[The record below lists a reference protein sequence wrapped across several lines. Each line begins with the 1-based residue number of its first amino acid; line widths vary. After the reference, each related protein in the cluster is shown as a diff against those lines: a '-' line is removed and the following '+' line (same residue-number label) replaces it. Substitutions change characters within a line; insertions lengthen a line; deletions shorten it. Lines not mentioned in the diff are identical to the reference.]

1 MEIGLTVLLFVCM
14 TALLYVLL
22 SLKITRQVDLQM
34 KEFYKTRIHSDIQE
48 FYREMEGYAALMEN
62 RIHRFKTLVER
73 TDSAPPAP
81 NAILDANTPTKKDSP
96 RVALREQKIVKQ
108 DTPAKKN
115 KPLKK
120 NVVTKHT
127 PAQDTKS
134 PSQKKVQIRTQD
146 AGPTSRTKKIPVASA
161 NKTHSPSHTLAP
173 AQIEPVNDDT
183 TIAEELLKDIF
194 AKEAEPTNI
203 VLPDEAKSRSEEK
216 PSGEMGGGKKPNIFA
231 AIGRKVSPFVFGP
244 EQKTPLAASSTAAKA
259 GVASNTTDLPRIS
272 KVLSEQEK
280 SFSEVLRQAE
290 LIKAQKKT
298 ERERAAVEAKAEFYS
313 SGDSFETKERLPRE
327 PKSQTP
333 LQEREPLNAPDVR
346 NNLAVKTLDDST
358 LRFLIQSLVKNDG
371 YRHQALRVLTENN
384 VSLEEISKLSKI
396 EMGELEL
403 MRELRRF

>member
-1 MEIGLTVLLFVCM
+1 MEIGLAILLFVCM
-14 TALLYVLL
+14 TALLYVIL

-62 RIHRFKTLVER
+62 RIHRFKSLVER
-73 TDSAPPAP
+73 TDIAPPTP
-81 NAILDANTPTKKDSP
+81 NASLNGKGPAKKESP
-96 RVALREQKIVKQ
+96 RATLHEKKITKQ
-108 DTPAKKN
+108 DTPAKKS
-115 KPLKK
+115 KPLKEGT
-120 NVVTKHT
+120 VTKHT
-127 PAQDTKS
+127 PVQETKA
-134 PSQKKVQIRTQD
+134 PSQKKAQVRTQD
-146 AGPTSRTKKIPVASA
+146 RPPASHTKKD
-161 NKTHSPSHTLAP
+161 KTTSSHKTRSPSHTAAP
-173 AQIEPVNDDT
+173 IATESISDDT

-194 AKEAEPTNI
+194 AKEAAPAPT
-203 VLPDEAKSRSEEK
+203 VLPNEAKARSDEK
-216 PSGEMGGGKKPNIFA
+216 PSGETGGEKKPNFFA
-231 AIGRKVSPFVFGP
+231 AIGRKVSPFVFGS
-244 EQKTPLAASSTAAKA
+244 EQKTPPAASPTVAAPN
-259 GVASNTTDLPRIS
+259 VQSNTTDLPRIS

-290 LIKAQKKT
+290 MIKAQKKA

-327 PKSQTP
+327 SQLQTP
-333 LQEREPLNAPDVR
+333 LQRREPLNAPDVR